1 MWSFPDK
8 CASLASSIPREKLT
22 NEFPRCN
29 VCITLKINCS
39 HVSSYR
45 HKTSAEETYE
55 VGQEKDVCPASYFGI
70 FQKKH
75 EKALVQCIHGHRII
89 PVLCKG
95 IPWKFSKKINR
106 IDSFLLRTFIFF
118 KRWRPSLI
126 QKNAP
131 PLAMPINLSK
141 VCPHTLWKLTLFS
154 KRVF

>member
-1 MWSFPDK
+1 MWSFLDK

-29 VCITLKINCS
+29 VCVTLKFTCS
-39 HVSSYR
+39 HGSSYR
-45 HKTSAEETYE
+45 HKTSAEETLGRKKMF
-55 VGQEKDVCPASYFGI
+55 VRLQYFGI

-75 EKALVQCIHGHRII
+75 EKALDQCIHGHRII

-141 VCPHTLWKLTLFS
+141 VCPHMLWKLTLF
-154 KRVF
+154 RVNF